1 MLNQLSGDP
10 NCELFPQGPII
21 PVPPC
26 TPPYRPVRTCG
37 NNWAVSQVSMQK
49 ESSRTRGFE
58 SNYSHY
64 FAGGF
69 VLRLCP
75 NSTNAPPR
83 HAAGRIA
90 MGAYLGLRD
99 GWFREDEAI
108 LDSIEALQ
116 GQAGGNM
123 CRPARAT
130 TAIQPCPPFP
140 ATIEVDERHGG
151 SHIMRRDTWRGAQWP
166 NCGSHI

>member
-37 NNWAVSQVSMQK
+37 NNWAVSPGKHAKRKLSNQRVREQLFPLFRWWLCFEAMPKQHQCPSPPCSGKNSHGRVSGPARWLV
-49 ESSRTRGFE
+49 SGRRGNPRLNRGASR
-58 SNYSHY
+58 
-64 FAGGF
+64 
-69 VLRLCP
+69 P
-75 NSTNAPPR
+75 
-83 HAAGRIA
+83 
-90 MGAYLGLRD
+90 
-99 GWFREDEAI
+99 
-108 LDSIEALQ
+108 
-116 GQAGGNM
+116 GNM

-140 ATIEVDERHGG
+140 AAIEVDDGTAG
-151 SHIMRRDTWRGAQWP
+151 LI
-166 NCGSHI
+166 